1 MNELETAIYLIK
13 LHAKHTISITK
24 QLTFSC
30 AKECATITATE
41 VQNQFEIEHDPGKF
55 LFWEKVI
62 KQIPVLTIEQ
72 VY

>member
-30 AKECATITATE
+30 AKECATITAT
-41 VQNQFEIEHDPGKF
+41 
-55 LFWEKVI
+55 
-62 KQIPVLTIEQ
+62 
-72 VY
+72 